1 MAAALRVP
9 QPTSFSTEGR
19 AGQSGQA
26 IVLIAI
32 MLTVLV
38 GMTALAI
45 DGSRAYALKRDLQA
59 AVDSAALAAA
69 DKLQQSGSYA
79 TAEQAATN
87 VFASN
92 LRLYSSPSCSP
103 SYGSPGAA
111 PWTVTCT
118 YPDGTALTQ
127 VVRAVGPQ
135 GSQFAMSATRSLQL
149 QFARVLSSG
158 PSPVLASSA
167 TGNVNNLLYTPTIA
181 ALNQAGCGGA
191 AGTAISLSGS
201 GTLNVNGD
209 VVSNGSITVSSGAL
223 RVAGDAYARCQS
235 SVAGGSTACYPSAA
249 SSPCSY
255 PDVLGVTRSGFRLAD
270 PNYPSPAVV
279 GSSQSRPGS
288 TVGLSPGT
296 YAVNPSLTANVCYFL
311 SGGVYAWQ
319 AGYANSGGGALVSN
333 ELKPPDEP
341 TVANNQVASAYQFW
355 NSGGVNCA
363 GSFMLAAKGVGG
375 VDAIRTGT
383 WAIEITSVR
392 TDTYNGM
399 TYTRESAPSMCRT
412 VSIAVGQ
419 AIQIQMSNLPGA
431 ASYNVYAAPPTNGC
445 AGPFGLAG
453 SIAVNGPVRNN
464 DLTGCP
470 FGSGANNGH
479 GNGNGNNG
487 DNCSLGGEDA
497 IFDATLLGLVFAPN
511 LLAQPGVVGAYPP
524 DPETGPLNSSLPN
537 QNPPRRAGFAG
548 DRANENN
555 CESTAGVY
563 VTCSG
568 PITPGAV
575 EFYIP
580 AGGCLSNSNSADTYV
595 FSGYQYNWVAVFE
608 PPANTCS
615 NTLGAA
621 SNSAYVGLVYVP
633 AATAGVT
640 SPYTFESAGMGGLI
654 AGKVTFTG
662 TMPSVTYNANY
673 APVPPASRLTS

>member
-296 YAVNPSLTANVCYFL
+296 YAVNPNLTANVCYFL
-311 SGGVYAWQ
+311 NGGVYAWQ

-497 IFDATLLGLVFAPN
+497 IFDATLLGLVFAPICWHS
-511 LLAQPGVVGAYPP
+511 LAWSAPTLPTRKPGPSTPAFRTRIRPVERA
-524 DPETGPLNSSLPN
+524 LPAIARTRTTASR
-537 QNPPRRAGFAG
+537 RRASTSPAPGLSLREPSSSTSRLEDASATRTAPTRMCSVG
-548 DRANENN
+548 TSTTGLRCSSRPPTRAPTRWERPATPHTSAS
-555 CESTAGVY
+555 ST
-563 VTCSG
+563 SRR
-568 PITPGAV
+568 P
-575 EFYIP
+575 
-580 AGGCLSNSNSADTYV
+580 
-595 FSGYQYNWVAVFE
+595 
-608 PPANTCS
+608 PPALPPLTRS
-615 NTLGAA
+615 SQRGR
-621 SNSAYVGLVYVP
+621 
-633 AATAGVT
+633 AG
-640 SPYTFESAGMGGLI
+640 
-654 AGKVTFTG
+654 
-662 TMPSVTYNANY
+662 
-673 APVPPASRLTS
+673 

>member
-1 MAAALRVP
+1 MAALRAP
-9 QPTSFSTEGR
+9 HRTSLSPVGSG
-19 AGQSGQA
+19 GQSGQA

-79 TAEQAATN
+79 TAEQAATS

-235 SVAGGSTACYPSAA
+235 SVAGASTACYPSGA

-255 PDVLGVTRSGFRLAD
+255 PDVLGATRSGFRLTD
-270 PNYPSPAVV
+270 PNYPAPAVV
-279 GSSQSRPGS
+279 GSSQSRPG
-288 TVGLSPGT
+288 TNVGLSPGT
-296 YAVNPSLTANVCYFL
+296 YAVNPNLTLNVCYFL

-319 AGYANSGGGALVSN
+319 AGYTNSNALASN

-341 TVANNQVASAYQFW
+341 NVANNQVLSAHQFW
-355 NSGGVNCA
+355 NSDGVNCA
-363 GSFMLAAKGVGG
+363 GAFMLAPKGVG
-375 VDAIRTGT
+375 INPILRGT
-383 WAIEITSVR
+383 WAIEITSLR
-392 TDTYNGM
+392 TDTYNGL

-412 VSIAVGQ
+412 VTTSTGQ

-431 ASYNVYAAPPTNGC
+431 TSFNVYVAPPPNGC

-453 SIAVNGPVRNN
+453 NIAVNGPVRNN

-470 FGSGANNGH
+470 YGNGNGNGH

-497 IFDATLLGLVFAPN
+497 VFDAIQLGPLFIPN
-511 LLAQPGVVGAYPP
+511 PLAQPGVVGASPP
-524 DPETGPLNSSLPN
+524 DPETAPLSGNLPN
-537 QNPPRRAGFAG
+537 QNPPRRAGSAG

-555 CESTAGVY
+555 CESTTGVY
-563 VTCSG
+563 ITCGG

-575 EFYIP
+575 EFYVP
-580 AGGCLSNSNSADTYV
+580 AGGCLSTSNSADTYV
-595 FSGYQYNWVAVFE
+595 FSGYQYNWLAVFE

-615 NTLGAA
+615 NTLGATT
-621 SNSAYVGLVYVP
+621 NSAYIGLIYMP
-633 AATAGVT
+633 AATAAVT
-640 SPYTFESAGMGGLI
+640 SPYAFESAMTGGLM
-654 AGKVTFTG
+654 AGKVTFSG
-662 TMPSVTYNANY
+662 TMPSFTYSAAY

>member
-1 MAAALRVP
+1 MRGN
-9 QPTSFSTEGR
+9 S
-19 AGQSGQA
+19 QSGQA
-26 IVLIAI
+26 IVLIAL

-111 PWTVTCT
+111 PWTVTCS

-135 GSQFAMSATRSLQL
+135 GSQFTISATRSLQL
-149 QFARVLSSG
+149 QFGRVLSSG
-158 PSPVLASSA
+158 SSPVLGGSA
-167 TGNVNNLLYTPTIA
+167 TGNVNNLVYTPTIA

-191 AGTAISLSGS
+191 GGTAISLSGS

-223 RVAGDAYARCQS
+223 RVTGDAYARCQS
-235 SVAGGSTACYPSAA
+235 SVAGVSAACYPSGA

-255 PDVLGVTRSGFRLAD
+255 PDVLGATRSGFRLSD
-270 PNYPSPAVV
+270 PNYPSPTVV
-279 GSSQSRPGS
+279 GSSQSRPGRD
-288 TVGLSPGT
+288 VVLSSGT
-296 YAVNPSLTANVCYFL
+296 YAPNPNLNRNVCYFL

-319 AGYANSGGGALVSN
+319 AGYTNSNALVSN

-341 TVANNQVASAYQFW
+341 NVANNQVLSAHQFW
-355 NSGGVNCA
+355 NSNGVNCA
-363 GSFMLAAKGVGG
+363 GAFILAAQGVGLN
-375 VDAIRTGT
+375 AIQRGT
-383 WAIEITSVR
+383 WAIELTSVR
-392 TDTYNGM
+392 TDAYNGRS
-399 TYTRESAPSMCRT
+399 YTRESAPSMCRT
-412 VSIAVGQ
+412 VSVSTGQ
-419 AIQIQMSNLPGA
+419 AIQIQTSNVPGA
-431 ASYNVYAAPPTNGC
+431 SSYNVYAAPPPSGC

-453 SIAVNGPVRNN
+453 SIAVVGPVRN
-464 DLTGCP
+464 DDMSGCAY
-470 FGSGANNGH
+470 GSGPGNGH

-487 DNCSLGGEDA
+487 NNCSLGGQDS
-497 IFDATLLGLVFAPN
+497 IFDATLLGPLFTPN
-511 LLAQPGVVGAYPP
+511 PLAQPGVIGAYPP
-524 DPETGPLNSSLPN
+524 DPETAPLSGNLPN
-537 QNPPRRAGFAG
+537 QNPPRRAGSAG

-555 CESTAGVY
+555 CESTSGVY
-563 VTCSG
+563 ISCGG

-575 EFYIP
+575 EFYVP
-580 AGGCLSNSNSADTYV
+580 AGGCLSTSNSADTYV
-595 FSGYQYNWVAVFE
+595 FTGYQYNWVAVFE
-608 PPANTCS
+608 PGAGAPPANTCA

-621 SNSAYVGLVYVP
+621 TNTAFIGLIYMP
-633 AATAGVT
+633 SATADVT
-640 SPYTFESAGMGGLI
+640 SRYAFESAMTGGLI
-654 AGKVTFTG
+654 AGKVTFSG
-662 TMPSVTYNANY
+662 TMPNVTYNSGY